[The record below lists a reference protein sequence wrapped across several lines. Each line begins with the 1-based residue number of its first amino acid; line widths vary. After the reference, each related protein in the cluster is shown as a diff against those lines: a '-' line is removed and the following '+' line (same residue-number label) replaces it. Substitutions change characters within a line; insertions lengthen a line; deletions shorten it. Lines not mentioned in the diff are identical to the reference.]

1 MTRPRETDARLHKG
15 TRRIHLASGEVW
27 RVQVAPTV
35 PPLGG
40 GPRRMI
46 IIRESDERVRSVGE
60 DYWLG
65 DGWGSPKT
73 RAGARS

>member
-1 MTRPRETDARLHKG
+1 MSQGDSPLVKKG
-15 TRRIHLASGEVW
+15 TRRLHLASGEVW
-27 RVQVAPTV
+27 RVQTPPTV

-46 IIRESDERVRSVGE
+46 IVREGDGRERSVGV

-65 DGWGSPKT
+65 DSWGRPRS
-73 RAGARS
+73 RAGARA